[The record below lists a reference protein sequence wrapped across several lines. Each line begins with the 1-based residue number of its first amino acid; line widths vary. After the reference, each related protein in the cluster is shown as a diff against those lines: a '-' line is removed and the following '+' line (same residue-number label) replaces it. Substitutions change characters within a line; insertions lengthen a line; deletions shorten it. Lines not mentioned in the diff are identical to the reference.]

1 MTLSHLTDNTFVG
14 IDVGG
19 AGLDVAW
26 HRGDS
31 AHYANRPDAIA
42 TLVERLR
49 TGPEVTRIV
58 LEPTGGYDKPLVK
71 ALRQAQLPVEVIHT
85 TRFNAY
91 RALVGVKAKSDR
103 WDAGLL
109 ASYAA
114 APDEIRGRKAG
125 HVELP
130 EDAIREAL
138 SELAGRRD
146 QLKHMIHAETCR
158 LGTVRLS
165 ELRQAITAHL
175 EALRAEDKQ
184 VHRMMLEL
192 VRQRIDL
199 RRDQRLL
206 KTIKGIGVKS
216 ALGLLASV
224 PELGR
229 IDNKAAAALIGVAPF
244 VRKSG
249 TMSAPAR
256 IHGGRAAVRSILY
269 MAAVTASRH
278 NPVLRPFYE
287 RLIANGKPPKLALI
301 AVLRRLVVFANAVLR
316 SGQPWRG
323 ASGRFAVGRS
333 EEHTSEL
340 QSLRHLV
347 CRLLPEKKKHS
358 IAQQTTPAKDAMPF
372 IHILNHKAATDISVG
387 LLKATYP
394 DVLGGQPVTT
404 NLLTVPRAARN

>member
-1 MTLSHLTDNTFVG
+1 
-14 IDVGG
+14 
-19 AGLDVAW
+19 VAW

-42 TLVERLR
+42 TLVRRLQAQ
-49 TGPEVTRIV
+49 PEVTRIV
-58 LEPTGGYDKPLVK
+58 MEPTGGYEKPLVK
-71 ALRQAQLPVEVIHT
+71 ALRQAQLPVEIIHT
-85 TRFNAY
+85 TRFKAY
-91 RALVGVKAKSDR
+91 RELVGVKAKSDTS
-103 WDAGLL
+103 DARLL
-109 ASYAA
+109 AAYAA
-114 APDEIRGRKAG
+114 APDEVRGRKAN

-138 SELAGRRD
+138 SELASRRD
-146 QLKHMIHAETCR
+146 QIKHMIHAETCR
-158 LGTVRLS
+158 LGTVRLA
-165 ELRQAITAHL
+165 ELRQAITVHL

-216 ALGLLASV
+216 AISLLASV

-244 VRKSG
+244 VRQSG
-249 TMSAPAR
+249 TMNAPAR

-287 RLIANGKPPKLALI
+287 RLIAKGKPPKLAII
-301 AVLRRLVVFANAVLR
+301 AVLRRLVVFANAVLK
-316 SGQPWRG
+316 SGQPWKG
-323 ASGRFAVGRS
+323 ATAS
-333 EEHTSEL
+333 
-340 QSLRHLV
+340 
-347 CRLLPEKKKHS
+347 
-358 IAQQTTPAKDAMPF
+358 
-372 IHILNHKAATDISVG
+372 
-387 LLKATYP
+387 
-394 DVLGGQPVTT
+394 
-404 NLLTVPRAARN
+404 

>member
-1 MTLSHLTDNTFVG
+1 MTLSHSSDNRFIG

-19 AGLDVAW
+19 ASLDVAW

-49 TGPEVTRIV
+49 TGPRLTRIV
-58 LEPTGGYDKPLVK
+58 LEPTGGYEKPLVK
-71 ALRQAQLPVEVIHT
+71 ALRQAQLPVEIIHT
-85 TRFNAY
+85 TRFKAY
-91 RALVGVKAKSDR
+91 RQLVGVKAKSDTS
-103 WDAGLL
+103 DARIL

-114 APDEIRGRKAG
+114 APDEVRGRKAG

-138 SELAGRRD
+138 SELANRRD

-158 LGTVRLS
+158 LGTVRMA
-165 ELRQAITAHL
+165 ELREAIESHL
-175 EALRAEDKQ
+175 ETLKTEDKQ
-184 VHRMMLEL
+184 VHQMMLAL
-192 VRQRIDL
+192 VRQRLDL

-206 KTIKGIGVKS
+206 RTIKGIGPKS
-216 ALGLLASV
+216 ALAFLASV

-244 VRKSG
+244 VRNSG
-249 TMSAPAR
+249 TMTAPAR

-287 RLIANGKPPKLALI
+287 RLIAKGKPPKVALI
-301 AVLRRLVVFANAVLR
+301 AILRRLVVFANAVIR
-316 SGQPWRG
+316 SGQPWKG
-323 ASGRFAVGRS
+323 ATAS
-333 EEHTSEL
+333 
-340 QSLRHLV
+340 
-347 CRLLPEKKKHS
+347 
-358 IAQQTTPAKDAMPF
+358 
-372 IHILNHKAATDISVG
+372 
-387 LLKATYP
+387 
-394 DVLGGQPVTT
+394 
-404 NLLTVPRAARN
+404 

>member
-1 MTLSHLTDNTFVG
+1 MTLSRLTDNIFIG

-42 TLVERLR
+42 ALVERLR
-49 TGPEVTRIV
+49 AGPEVTRIV
-58 LEPTGGYDKPLVK
+58 LEPTGGYEKPLVK
-71 ALRQAQLPVEVIHT
+71 ALRQAQLPVEV
-85 TRFNAY
+85 
-91 RALVGVKAKSDR
+91 L
-103 WDAGLL
+103 
-109 ASYAA
+109 
-114 APDEIRGRKAG
+114 GRKTG

-130 EDAIREAL
+130 EDAIRDELSAL
-138 SELAGRRD
+138 ASRRD

-158 LGTVRLS
+158 LGTVQMA
-165 ELRQAITAHL
+165 ELRQMITTHL
-175 EALRAEDKQ
+175 KALRAEDKQ

-192 VRQRIDL
+192 VHQRTDL

-216 ALGLLASV
+216 ALSLLASV

-229 IDNKAAAALIGVAPF
+229 VDNKAAAALIGVAPF
-244 VRKSG
+244 VRQSG
-249 TMSAPAR
+249 TMKAPAR

-287 RLIANGKPPKLALI
+287 RLIAKGKPPKVALI

-316 SGQPWRG
+316 SGQPWKG
-323 ASGRFAVGRS
+323 ATA
-333 EEHTSEL
+333 
-340 QSLRHLV
+340 
-347 CRLLPEKKKHS
+347 P
-358 IAQQTTPAKDAMPF
+358 
-372 IHILNHKAATDISVG
+372 
-387 LLKATYP
+387 
-394 DVLGGQPVTT
+394 
-404 NLLTVPRAARN
+404 

>member
-1 MTLSHLTDNTFVG
+1 MTVSHLSDNTFVG
-14 IDVGG
+14 IDVG
-19 AGLDVAW
+19 AASLDVAW

-42 TLVERLR
+42 TLVRRLQAQ
-49 TGPEVTRIV
+49 PEITRIV
-58 LEPTGGYDKPLVK
+58 MEPTGGYEKPLVK
-71 ALRQAQLPVEVIHT
+71 ALRQAQLPVEIIHT
-85 TRFNAY
+85 TRFKAY
-91 RALVGVKAKSDR
+91 RELVGVKAKSDTS
-103 WDAGLL
+103 DARLL
-109 ASYAA
+109 AAYAA
-114 APDEIRGRKAG
+114 APDEVRGRKAN

-138 SELAGRRD
+138 SELASRRD
-146 QLKHMIHAETCR
+146 QIKHMIHAETCR
-158 LGTVRLS
+158 LGTVRLA
-165 ELRQAITAHL
+165 ELRQAITVHL

-216 ALGLLASV
+216 AISLLASV

-244 VRKSG
+244 VRQSG
-249 TMSAPAR
+249 TMNAPAR

-287 RLIANGKPPKLALI
+287 RLIAKGKPPKLAII
-301 AVLRRLVVFANAVLR
+301 AVLRRLVVFANAVLK
-316 SGQPWRG
+316 SGQPWKG
-323 ASGRFAVGRS
+323 ATAS
-333 EEHTSEL
+333 
-340 QSLRHLV
+340 
-347 CRLLPEKKKHS
+347 
-358 IAQQTTPAKDAMPF
+358 
-372 IHILNHKAATDISVG
+372 
-387 LLKATYP
+387 
-394 DVLGGQPVTT
+394 
-404 NLLTVPRAARN
+404 

>member
-31 AHYANRPDAIA
+31 AHYAN
-42 TLVERLR
+42 
-49 TGPEVTRIV
+49 
-58 LEPTGGYDKPLVK
+58 
-71 ALRQAQLPVEVIHT
+71 
-85 TRFNAY
+85 
-91 RALVGVKAKSDR
+91 
-103 WDAGLL
+103 
-109 ASYAA
+109 
-114 APDEIRGRKAG
+114 
-125 HVELP
+125 
-130 EDAIREAL
+130 
-138 SELAGRRD
+138 
-146 QLKHMIHAETCR
+146 
-158 LGTVRLS
+158 
-165 ELRQAITAHL
+165 
-175 EALRAEDKQ
+175 
-184 VHRMMLEL
+184 
-192 VRQRIDL
+192 RQRIDL

-323 ASGRFAVGRS
+323 AS
-333 EEHTSEL
+333 
-340 QSLRHLV
+340 
-347 CRLLPEKKKHS
+347 
-358 IAQQTTPAKDAMPF
+358 
-372 IHILNHKAATDISVG
+372 AT
-387 LLKATYP
+387 
-394 DVLGGQPVTT
+394 
-404 NLLTVPRAARN
+404 